1 MNSTPRSLLLFFL
14 VCPLLLAALAVSA
27 RTNNDEESTGSIK
40 GRITTADGKPVPDAT
55 VQLKGSGKT
64 MQTTEEGNYHLHHI
78 TPGSYT
84 IDVALVGFQTE
95 SRDIVIEAGRT
106 ITLNIQ
112 LNISAQQLTEVT
124 VTARRNKFQVKN
136 SDYVARMPLKNL
148 ENPQVY
154 STVGKELLQEQMNVS
169 FDDAIKNAPGL
180 DKLWSSTG
188 RAGDGAAYFSVR
200 GFSVQPTLVNGIAG
214 LTNGGLD
221 PANLERIEA
230 IKGPSGTLFGS
241 SLISFGGL
249 INIVTKKPYDS
260 LGGELSYTG
269 GGFGLSRLSGDF
281 NTPLGK
287 NNNVLFRINGAYHY
301 EGSFQDAGYKRTTF
315 LAPSLS
321 YKVDDRLSFLLN
333 AEFYS
338 AKTTNPLMVFLN
350 RNRKLIATTPQELG
364 MDYKRSFTSNDIT
377 ISTPTVNMYG
387 QMNYKLSDKWV
398 SQTSIAQS
406 TRKSDGYYTY
416 VMFTGA
422 SDTLLSRYGTNQA
435 ATGSSLDI
443 QQNFTGDF
451 SIGNMRNRLVAG
463 LDFFNTQTHN
473 NNTAYVLFD
482 NVSAVRNDDPR
493 YAQLTRQALDAKLA
507 QAGAPAKTGS
517 NSNTYS
523 AYVSDVLNITERLM
537 TMMSLRIDRFD
548 NRGSFNYSNNTT
560 TGKYVQTSFSPKFGL
575 VYQLVKNQVAVF
587 ANYMN
592 GFRNVA
598 PVTQPLPEVAGTFK
612 PQHANQLEAG
622 VKLDV
627 WNHKLAF
634 TASYYDIQV
643 TNMTRSDTRIKD
655 GTPYLITVQD
665 GTQSSRGLDFDI
677 SATPLP
683 GLNLVAGYSY
693 NDSKMKKSDST
704 ILNRRPVSAGP
715 AHLANAWISYTAV
728 KGQLKGLGIGFGG
741 NYASENRVTNTTTT
755 GVFTLPSY
763 TVLNA
768 TLFYNA
774 RAFRIGVKVDNL
786 ANKQYWKGWTTMEP
800 QLLRRVS
807 ANITFRF

>member
-1 MNSTPRSLLLFFL
+1 MSYTLRFTLFSLLL
-14 VCPLLLAALAVSA
+14 LAVSA
-27 RTNNDEESTGSIK
+27 ASARICTDEENTGAVK
-40 GRITTADGKPVPDAT
+40 GKVTTADGRPVADAT
-55 VQLKGSGKT
+55 VLIKNLQKSTLTGEDGSFSLYRI
-64 MQTTEEGNYHLHHI
+64 E
-78 TPGSYT
+78 PGTYT
-84 IDVALVGFQTE
+84 VEIVLVGFEKETREVQVE
-95 SRDIVIEAGRT
+95 ASRTTVLR
-106 ITLNIQ
+106 IQ
-112 LNISAQQLTEVT
+112 LDISSQQLADVT
-124 VTARRNKFQVKN
+124 VTSRRNKFQVKN

-154 STVGKELLQEQMNVS
+154 NTVSKELLQEQMNVS
-169 FDDAIKNAPGL
+169 FDDAVKNTPGL

-188 RAGDGAAYFSVR
+188 RAGDGAAYFSIR

-241 SLISFGGL
+241 SLVSFGGL

-260 LGGELSYTG
+260 LGGELGYTG
-269 GGFGLSRLSGDF
+269 GGFGLSRLTADI
-281 NTPLGK
+281 NTPLDK
-287 NNNVLFRINGAYHY
+287 NKNVLFRLNGAYHY
-301 EGSFQDAGYKRTTF
+301 EGSFQDAGFKRSTF

-321 YKVDDRLSFLLN
+321 YKVDERLSFLLN
-333 AEFYS
+333 AEFYT
-338 AKTTNPLMVFLN
+338 ARATNPLMVFLN
-350 RNRKLIATTPQELG
+350 RSRQLIATTPQELG

-377 ISTPTVNMYG
+377 MSTPTVNVYG
-387 QMNYKLSDKWV
+387 QMTYKLSDKWT
-398 SQTSIAQS
+398 SQTSVAQS
-406 TRKSDGYYTY
+406 TRKSNGYYSY

-422 SDTLLSRYGTNQA
+422 SDTLLSRYLTDQA
-435 ATGSSLDI
+435 ATGTSLDI

-451 SIGNMRNRLVAG
+451 PIGSLRNRLVAG

-473 NNTAYVLFD
+473 NNTAYAVFD
-482 NVSAVRNDDPR
+482 NVSAIRNNDPR
-493 YAQLTRQALDAKLA
+493 YGQLTKQAADAKLA
-507 QAGAPAKTGS
+507 QAGAPTKTGS

-523 AYVSDVLNITERLM
+523 AYVSDVLNITDRLM
-537 TMMSLRIDRFD
+537 TMLSLRVDRFD
-548 NRGSFNYSNNTT
+548 NRGSFNYSTNTT
-560 TGKYVQTSFSPKFGL
+560 TGKYAQTSFSPKFGL

-598 PVTQPLPEVAGTFK
+598 PVTQPLPEIAGTFK

-627 WNHKLAF
+627 WNHQLGF

-643 TNMTRSDTRIKD
+643 SNMTHSSLLVKD
-655 GTPYLITVQD
+655 GLNYLITVQD
-665 GTQSSRGLDFDI
+665 GTQSSRGAEFDL

-683 GLNLVAGYSY
+683 GLNIVAGYSY
-693 NDSKMKKSDST
+693 NDSKMKKSDSSV
-704 ILNRRPVSAGP
+704 LNRRPVSAGP
-715 AHLANAWISYTAV
+715 ASLANAWISYTAV

-741 NYASENRVTNTTTT
+741 NYGSENKVTNTSTT
-755 GVFTLPSY
+755 GVFTLPAY

-768 TLFYNA
+768 TVFYNT
-774 RAFRIGVKVDNL
+774 RAFRIGLKVDNL
-786 ANKQYWKGWTTMEP
+786 TNKQYWKGWTTVEP
-800 QLLRRVS
+800 QMLRRVS